1 VSCICRPINVCLST
15 SIHVTYVKV
24 LIPDSVSGILDETG
38 RALDELEKTIAKMMT
53 EAGVDQ

>member
-1 VSCICRPINVCLST
+1 MWHN
-15 SIHVTYVKV
+15 VKV
-24 LIPDSVSGILDETG
+24 VIPDSVSGILDETG